1 MKTFRKILFLL
12 SSREKKQVFLLVL
25 MILVMAILDTI
36 GVASILP
43 FMAILTNPSLIE
55 TNGFLNSLFKFS
67 MSFGVENNQQFLFFL
82 GLLVLIL
89 LIASLSFKA
98 LTTYVQLRFVHMRDY
113 SICKRLVEGYLR
125 QPFTW
130 FLNRNS
136 AELGKTILS
145 EVGQV
150 INTCIKPLI
159 ELIAKGMVA
168 IAIIILLIVTDPKL
182 ALTVGFLLG
191 GFYGAIYYFA
201 RNFLNQ
207 IGKERLYNN
216 NLRFKTLSE
225 AFGAIKEVKVGG
237 LEQKYTKQFSNAAKP
252 FARTQALAQII
263 GQLPRYIL
271 EAIGFGGI
279 MLIILYLIKQKGNFN
294 SALPI
299 ISMYVFAGYRLMP
312 AVQQIYASFTNI
324 TFVNSALDKLYDDFS
339 TLKELNINQDN
350 GFFSIN
356 KSINLNDIHFNYPN
370 TSRTALKGINLSI
383 PAKKIVGFI
392 GATGSGKTTTVDIIL
407 GLLEPQKGTLEIDE
421 NIITKQNLRAW
432 QRCVGYVPQNIYLS
446 DDTVEANIAFGEE
459 VNNINTEAVKNASKI
474 ANLHMFVTE
483 ELSLKYQTKIG
494 ERGVRLSGGQRQRI
508 GIARALYHKPQVLI
522 FDEAT
527 NALDNQTEI
536 EVMDAINNLSKNIT
550 IILIAHRL
558 KTLKNCDI
566 IFKFKNGKIIDK
578 GSFKEIITDS

>member
-279 MLIILYLIKQKGNFN
+279 MLIILYL
-294 SALPI
+294 
-299 ISMYVFAGYRLMP
+299 
-312 AVQQIYASFTNI
+312 T
-324 TFVNSALDKLYDDFS
+324 ALD
-339 TLKELNINQDN
+339 T
-350 GFFSIN
+350 
-356 KSINLNDIHFNYPN
+356 
-370 TSRTALKGINLSI
+370 
-383 PAKKIVGFI
+383 
-392 GATGSGKTTTVDIIL
+392 
-407 GLLEPQKGTLEIDE
+407 
-421 NIITKQNLRAW
+421 
-432 QRCVGYVPQNIYLS
+432 
-446 DDTVEANIAFGEE
+446 
-459 VNNINTEAVKNASKI
+459 
-474 ANLHMFVTE
+474 
-483 ELSLKYQTKIG
+483 
-494 ERGVRLSGGQRQRI
+494 
-508 GIARALYHKPQVLI
+508 
-522 FDEAT
+522 
-527 NALDNQTEI
+527 
-536 EVMDAINNLSKNIT
+536 
-550 IILIAHRL
+550 
-558 KTLKNCDI
+558 
-566 IFKFKNGKIIDK
+566 
-578 GSFKEIITDS
+578 

>member
-1 MKTFRKILFLL
+1 MKTFKKILFLL

-55 TNGFLNSLFKFS
+55 TNAFLNSLFKFS
-67 MSFGVENNQQFLFFL
+67 MSLGVENNQQFLFFL

-89 LIASLSFKA
+89 LIVSLSFKA

-125 QPFTW
+125 QPFAW

-145 EVGQV
+145 EVAQV

-159 ELIAKGMVA
+159 ELIAKGMVT

-225 AFGAIKEVKVGG
+225 VFGAIKEVKVGG

-339 TLKELNINQDN
+339 TLKELNINQDK
-350 GFFSIN
+350 GFLSIN

-474 ANLHMFVTE
+474 ANLHKFVTE
-483 ELSLKYQTKIG
+483 ELSLQYQTKIG

-508 GIARALYHKPQVLI
+508 GIARALYHQPQVLI

-566 IFKFKNGKIIDK
+566 IFKFKNGKLIDK
-578 GSFKEIITDS
+578 GSFKEIVTDS